1 MHFGPEAWVE
11 NEEDVDAVFA
21 PRRLAGRRGRRR
33 KKERPNEKE

>member
-21 PRRLAGRRGRRR
+21 PRRLAGRRGRR
-33 KKERPNEKE
+33 KKKGKAK